1 MKCPKCQFDNPE
13 DMKFCGECGAKIER
27 ICDKCGFANPPTF
40 KFCGKCGQNLID
52 TSELAPKGLSF
63 DEKLEK
69 IQRYLPKGLTEKIL
83 SQRDKIEGEHKQ
95 VTVMFCDMAGFTPM
109 VEKLGPEEAYTIMDQ
124 VYEILIHKVHDYEGT
139 VNEMTGDGIMAL
151 FGAPIALED
160 APQRAIRSAL
170 SIHREMV
177 KFNEKIKEEKTEIP
191 TLKMRIGIHTGPVVV
206 GTMGNDLQVEFKA
219 VGDTVNLASRMEGL
233 AEPGTTYVTDGTFKL
248 TEGFFRFEGLG
259 EKRIKGKEDPLLVYR
274 VIAPSKRRTQ
284 FDVSTERGLTP
295 LVGRQRELE
304 FLIDAYE
311 RSKRGRGQA
320 LAIISDAGIG
330 KSRLLYEF
338 RKAITN
344 EDATFLEGKCL
355 SYSRNVA
362 YHPVV
367 DLLKGNFDIQDA
379 DTEQQIREKVTKSL
393 QYMKIDEASALPY
406 LLELLSV
413 KESGIA
419 KIPLSPEARKERTIG
434 ILKRIVLKGAEFRP
448 LVMAVEDLHW
458 MDKSSE
464 DVFKELLESISA
476 ARIFLIF
483 TYRTGFIHTWGN
495 RSYHSQVTLNRLYN
509 RESLAMA
516 AHVLGSPSIDADLE
530 ELILQKTEGI
540 PFFIEE
546 FVKSLKGLKIIERRD
561 ETYRLSSEVD
571 KLSVPSTIQNIIMAR
586 VDALPEEAKEV
597 IRTGS
602 VIEREF
608 NYDLIKSISRLPEKE
623 LLSHLSA
630 IKDSELLYERG
641 IYPESTYIFKHA
653 LTREVIYDSLLTKK
667 KQQIH
672 EKVASVMEET
682 CREDICYHYGI
693 LADHFIASQN
703 YEKGADYAR
712 LQAKRY
718 QESGSFI
725 DAIEYAKKSVSNWEK
740 LPQTEMNQKK
750 RIDARTTL
758 ARYYMNMSL
767 HSHAKEAVEPILDL
781 ASALNYRKRLPAIYT
796 IIANY
801 CFWVEEDGP
810 QGLSFIDKATSIA
823 QEVGDYL
830 SLWLAHFQ
838 AGIFLTF
845 ISEFNKS
852 LDRLQKCL
860 ELIQL
865 TNNPMG
871 LAFSKG
877 AMSQLYQTQGKMDIG
892 YKLAREVL
900 TIAKETDDAFI
911 KGMAYSF
918 YGSACYLKGS
928 FDKAKNHLSEWVRSY
943 ERFTS
948 TAWKIWAYA
957 YLGCLYTDLTEY
969 DEALRCYEK
978 IANVIESTSILPSQ
992 IGYFR
997 SCLIKSKVL
1006 RHDHDIEL
1014 SELFS
1019 CYQNFKLTWGKG
1031 WTARNIGEILLNLG
1045 DAHLSDAAVWFQR
1058 AIENDIRNGFMWVA
1072 AGDHASYAE
1081 WFKRTDDIKGAKEQ
1095 IAKAIDGFTKCG
1107 ANGWVEK
1114 YQKELA
1120 LLK

>member
-1 MKCPKCQFDNPE
+1 MKCPKCQADNPE
-13 DMKFCGECGAKIER
+13 TRKFCRECGAKLLLICPQCGSENLPGDKFCGECGHNLSPSLET
-27 ICDKCGFANPPTF
+27 PP
-40 KFCGKCGQNLID
+40 K
-52 TSELAPKGLSF
+52 ALSF
-63 DEKLEK
+63 DDKLAK
-69 IQRYLPKGLTEKIL
+69 IQKYLPEGLTQKIL
-83 SQRDKIEGEHKQ
+83 SQRDRIEGERRQ
-95 VTVMFCDMAGFTPM
+95 VTVMFCDLVGFTPL
-109 VEKLGPEEAYTIMDQ
+109 VEKLGPEEAYSTMDQ

-160 APQRAIRSAL
+160 APQRAILSAL
-170 SIHREMV
+170 SIHREMAR
-177 KFNEKIKEEKTEIP
+177 FSDRLKEERPGMP
-191 TLKMRIGIHTGPVVV
+191 TLKMRVGIHSGPVVV
-206 GTMGNDLQVEFKA
+206 GTMGNDLRVEFKA

-233 AEPGTTYVTDGTFKL
+233 ATPGTTYVTEDNFKL
-248 TEGFFRFEGLG
+248 TEGYFRFEGLG
-259 EKRIKGKEDPLLVYR
+259 EKAIKGKEKTVRVYR
-274 VIAPSKRRTQ
+274 VIAPSRRRTR
-284 FDVSTERGLTP
+284 FDVSAERGLTP

-304 FLIDAYE
+304 LLLDAYE
-311 RSKRGRGQA
+311 RSKDERGQA
-320 LAIISDAGIG
+320 ISIISEAGIG

-338 RKAITN
+338 RKAVTN
-344 EDATFLEGKCL
+344 EDITFLEGRCF

-367 DLLKGNFDIQDA
+367 DLLKANFDIQDT
-379 DTEQQIREKVTKSL
+379 DTEQEIREKVTKSL

-419 KIPLSPEARKERTIG
+419 KIPLSPEARREKTIG
-434 ILKRIVLKGAEFRP
+434 TLKRIVLKGAEFRP
-448 LVMAVEDLHW
+448 LVIAIEDLHW

-483 TYRTGFIHTWGN
+483 TYRTEFIHTWGN
-495 RSYHSQVTLNRLYN
+495 RSYHSQVNLNRLSN

-516 AHVLGSPSIDADLE
+516 AHILGSTSIDVDLE
-530 ELILQKTEGI
+530 EMILQKTDGI

-546 FVKSLKGLKIIERRD
+546 FIKSLKGLKLIERRD
-561 ETYRLSSEVD
+561 ETYKLSSEVD
-571 KLSVPSTIQNIIMAR
+571 KLSVPSTIQNVIMAR
-586 VDALPEEAKEV
+586 VDALPEGAKEV

-608 NYDLIKSISRLPEKE
+608 NYDLIKSITRLPEKE

-653 LTREVIYDSLLTKK
+653 LTREVIYDSILTKK

-672 EKVASVMEET
+672 EKVAGVMEEIYK
-682 CREDICYHYGI
+682 EGICYHYGI

-712 LQAKRY
+712 LQAKSY
-718 QESGSFI
+718 QGSGSFI
-725 DAIEYAKKSVSNWEK
+725 DAIEYAKKSVSSWEK
-740 LPQTEMNQKK
+740 LPQTETNQTK

-796 IIANY
+796 VIANY
-801 CFWVEEDGP
+801 CFWVAEDSR

-830 SLWLAHFQ
+830 SLWLALFQ
-838 AGIFLTF
+838 AGVFLTF
-845 ISEFNKS
+845 ISEFKKS

-860 ELIQL
+860 ELTQL
-865 TNNPMG
+865 TNNPLG

-877 AMSQLYQTQGKMDIG
+877 AISQCYQVEGKTDIG
-892 YKLAREVL
+892 YELAWEVL
-900 TIAKETDDAFI
+900 TIAKETDDAFV
-911 KGMAYSF
+911 KGMAYSL
-918 YGSACYLKGS
+918 YGSACYMKGS

-943 ERFTS
+943 EKTTPAS
-948 TAWKIWAYA
+948 WIIWAYA

-969 DEALRCYEK
+969 DVAVSCYEK
-978 IANVIESTSILPSQ
+978 IIHVIENTSILPSQ

-1006 RHDHDIEL
+1006 RHDHDTEL

-1019 CYQNFKLTWGKG
+1019 RYQNFKLTWGKG
-1031 WTARNIGEILLNLG
+1031 WTARNVGEILLNLG

-1058 AIENDIRNGFMWVA
+1058 AIETNTRDGFMWLVA
-1072 AGDHASYAE
+1072 SDHASYAE
-1081 WFKRTDDIKGAKEQ
+1081 WFKRKGDIGGAKEQ
-1095 IAKAIDGFTKCG
+1095 LSKAIDGFRECG
-1107 ANGWVEK
+1107 ADGWVNK
-1114 YQKELA
+1114 YAQEIEHL
-1120 LLK
+1120 